1 MSFYCLYNSEI
12 VASQNK
18 TPHTMLEKILLPKK
32 NQTKTEGKSFILNA
46 TEHILVRDL
55 FPYVSQNSGK
65 PNYCSKEL

>member
-1 MSFYCLYNSEI
+1 
-12 VASQNK
+12 
-18 TPHTMLEKILLPKK
+18 MLEKILLPKK